1 MKHQKIISRMK
12 AMVELMRTQESI
24 HKKVKILL
32 KEMIELHNHVFELQ
46 MLANELSTLKLQ
58 SPVIHF

>member
-1 MKHQKIISRMK
+1 MK

-24 HKKVKILL
+24 HKKVKMLL